1 MSTVI
6 KIENLYKEY
15 RLGIIGHGTLYR
27 DLQSWWAKMRG
38 KPDPNSLLGVANP
51 NQGKERILALKNIN
65 LEIKAGEVLGIIG
78 HNGAGKSTILK
89 ILSKVTA
96 PTSGSIKYKGR
107 ISSLLEVGTGFHSEL
122 TGRENIYLNGA
133 INGMNKREVK
143 RKLDEIVDFAGVEKF
158 LDTPVKRYSSGMFVR
173 LGFAVAAHLDPDIL
187 AVDEVLAVG
196 DVSFKQKAIKKMG
209 DISKAG
215 GRTVLFVSHSM
226 ESIKSLCTR
235 AVLLDNG
242 KIINNGSP
250 EEVINYYLGSA
261 NAEKTG
267 SKITFE
273 ENPSKDFQILSFGI
287 LDNKGE
293 ESHYLDRTK
302 PFKMYSEYILLKPS
316 DEICLQF
323 EMYTA
328 SVQSG
333 VSIRTAV
340 LGWSERHYK
349 RYTSG
354 NENLNKESG
363 KYRIEV
369 NVPGYML
376 NSGKYELIV
385 NLVYASNI
393 YERNKRGVLFD
404 LFDNGSSH
412 MFKSGRKGGLIA
424 IPLDW
429 NVEVLS

>member
-1 MSTVI
+1 MSTSI

-15 RLGIIGHGTLYR
+15 RLGIIGHGTLYQ

-38 KPDPNSLLGVANP
+38 KPDPNSLLGAVNP
-51 NQGKERILALKNIN
+51 NQGKDRILALKDISF
-65 LEIKAGEVLGIIG
+65 EVKDGEVLGIIG
-78 HNGAGKSTILK
+78 HNGAGKSTLLK

-107 ISSLLEVGTGFHSEL
+107 IASLLEVGTGFHYEL
-122 TGRENIYLNGA
+122 TGKENIYLNGA
-133 INGMNKREVK
+133 INGMNKKEVE

-196 DVSFKQKAIKKMG
+196 DVSFRQKAVKKMR

-215 GRTVLFVSHSM
+215 DRTILFVSHNM

-235 AVLLDNG
+235 AILLDNG

-250 EEVINYYLGSA
+250 EEVINSYLDSA

-267 SKITFE
+267 SKIIFE
-273 ENPSKDFQILSFGI
+273 EDPSKDFQILSCSI
-287 LDNKGE
+287 LNDKGE
-293 ESHYLDRTK
+293 ESDYLNRTK
-302 PFKMYSEYILLKPS
+302 PYKMYAEYILRKPS
-316 DEICLQF
+316 DQICVQF
-323 EMYTA
+323 ETYTA
-328 SVQSG
+328 SPQSG
-333 VSIRTAV
+333 VNVGTAV

-349 RYTSG
+349 RYVYG
-354 NENLNKESG
+354 NENLEKDAG
-363 KYRIEV
+363 KYRVEV
-369 NVPGYML
+369 NVPGYIL
-376 NSGKYELIV
+376 NSGKYKL
-385 NLVYASNI
+385 LVQLLYADNI
-393 YERNKRGVLFD
+393 YNRNHRGVLFD

-412 MFKSGRKGGLIA
+412 MTKYGRKGGLIA

-429 NVEVLS
+429 NVELLS